1 MKRKIALNPVFGF
14 GLLSGVACL
23 VIGIFVLIAGESTGL
38 GALILALLFLLVVWL
53 TPVCYV
59 FDSDGVACVYLFF
72 TNERYLWKRISK
84 ISLETS
90 SGRYQMKYYQIRGV
104 PEGQPKRH
112 MNGEIHKTFRTK
124 RLLNLYWDDAIEN
137 EKKRKSKRRK
147 IANHV
152 QTACDDKEVKALERE
167 VRARVRS
174 ALQPILE
181 KAVEN
186 GFHPY
191 VEYYY
196 VIPNGDRLRSRP
208 EQGYV
213 YEALITITEE
223 DEKDSPKKVQVGK
236 ELIHVRKGRS
246 GYVGVESEK
255 GIEDLM
261 WLLSDTLDTILQNG
275 MDAYRNDWK
284 A

>member
-1 MKRKIALNPVFGF
+1 MKRKFALNPMFMF
-14 GLLSGVACL
+14 GLLSGFACL
-23 VIGIFVLIAGESTGL
+23 VIGILVLIAGKSTGL

-53 TPVCYV
+53 TPACYV
-59 FDSDGVACVYLFF
+59 FDPDSVTCVYLFL

-90 SGRYQMKYYQIRGV
+90 SGRYQMKYYQIKGV

-124 RLLNLYWDDAIEN
+124 RLLHLYWDGDIEN
-137 EKKRKSKRRK
+137 EKKPKSKRRLASK
-147 IANHV
+147 HATE
-152 QTACDDKEVKALERE
+152 QFDDKAVKALERD
-167 VRARVRS
+167 VRAKVRS
-174 ALQPILE
+174 ALEPILDR
-181 KAVEN
+181 AVEN

-191 VEYYY
+191 VEYFY

-213 YEALITITEE
+213 YEALVTITEE
-223 DEKDSPKKVQVGK
+223 GEEDSRKKVQVSE

-255 GIEDLM
+255 GTEDLK

-275 MDAYRNDWK
+275 IEAYRNDWK
-284 A
+284 E

>member
-1 MKRKIALNPVFGF
+1 MKRKIALNPMFAF
-14 GLLSGVACL
+14 GLLSGIACL

-53 TPVCYV
+53 TPACYL
-59 FDSDGVACVYLFF
+59 FDQNGVTCVYLFF

-90 SGRYQMKYYQIRGV
+90 NGRYKMKYYQIRGV

-124 RLLNLYWDDAIEN
+124 RLLHLYWDDAIEN
-137 EKKRKSKRRK
+137 EKKRKSKCRK
-147 IANHV
+147 IANRA
-152 QTACDDKEVKALERE
+152 QTTCDDEEIKALERE

-191 VEYYY
+191 VEYDY
-196 VIPNGDRLRSRP
+196 VTHDGTRLRSRP

-213 YEALITITEE
+213 YEALVTIAEE
-223 DEKDSPKKVQVGK
+223 DEKDSPKKVQVSK

-255 GIEDLM
+255 GIEDLK
-261 WLLSDTLDTILQNG
+261 WLLSDTLDTILRDG
-275 MDAYRNDWK
+275 IVVYRNDWET
-284 A
+284 